1 MGVVAESFSDR
12 FRRRCGRQKLRRR
25 TVRAIRHLDFKYNSA
40 PRHRNSQ
47 YPDHV
52 DKVQLADRHVRIL
65 DTTLRDGEQTQGVSF
80 TDAEKISLAKALL
93 GKLRV
98 DRLEVASAGVSKG
111 EKRAVSSINEWAEE
125 QGLLERV
132 EVLGFVDGGRSVDW
146 LRATGGKTLNLLTK
160 GSEKHCREQLQKSLN
175 EHLADVR
182 TVVSYAADHGLRI
195 NVYLED
201 WSNGYRDGRD
211 YVYRLMDGL
220 AGTEI
225 GHFMLPDTLGVLDPD
240 EVFASLADMIS
251 RYPEVEFDFHP
262 HNDYGLA
269 TANVMAAVRAGIS
282 TVHCTV
288 NCLGERAGNVSLAE
302 VAVVLR
308 DKMSIRLSID
318 ETQIYSISR
327 MVENFSGK
335 TVAANAPIT
344 GDDVF
349 TQTAGIHADGD
360 HKAGL
365 YETLL
370 SPDRFDRKRSY
381 ALGKLSGKAS
391 LQKNLDELGISLSK
405 EDRSKVL
412 KRIIALGDSKSTI
425 TIDDLPFII
434 ADILESKDY
443 KHIELLNCSIT
454 SGLDLES
461 TVSIRI
467 KLQNEVHKASGSGN
481 GGFDAFIVAIKKI
494 LDQRDFEFPELVDY
508 QVRIPR
514 GGSTNAL
521 TECFITWEDDHRK
534 IKTRGVHANQ
544 VFAGINATLKMLN
557 MKLHQEWSMEK
568 TA

>member
-1 MGVVAESFSDR
+1 M
-12 FRRRCGRQKLRRR
+12 
-25 TVRAIRHLDFKYNSA
+25 NSE
-40 PRHRNSQ
+40 H
-47 YPDHV
+47 
-52 DKVQLADRHVRIL
+52 RHVRIL

-80 TDAEKISLAKALL
+80 SEAEKISLAKALL
-93 GKLRV
+93 GMLRV
-98 DRLEVASAGVSKG
+98 DRLEVASAGVSAG
-111 EKRAVSSINEWAEE
+111 EKSAVSSINEWAAD
-125 QGLLERV
+125 QDLLDRV
-132 EVLGFVDGGRSVDW
+132 EVLGFVDGTRSVDW
-146 LRATGGKTLNLLTK
+146 IRDTGGKTLNLLTK
-160 GSEKHCREQLQKSLN
+160 GSEKHCREQLQKSLP
-175 EHLADVR
+175 EHLEDIHA
-182 TVVSYAADHGLRI
+182 TVEYAHAQDLAI

-201 WSNGYRDGRD
+201 WSNGYRDSRD
-211 YVYRLMDGL
+211 YVYRLMEGL
-220 AGTEI
+220 REIGI
-225 GHFMLPDTLGVLDPD
+225 GHFMLPDTLGVMDPD
-240 EVFASLADMIS
+240 DIYTSLGDMIT
-251 RYPEVEFDFHP
+251 RYPDLDFDFHP

-269 TANVMAAVRAGIS
+269 TANVMAAVKAGIS
-282 TVHCTV
+282 TVHCTI

-308 DKMSIRLSID
+308 DKMGVRLSID
-318 ETQIYSISR
+318 ETKIYSISR

-335 TVAANAPIT
+335 SVAANAPIT

-365 YETLL
+365 YETRL

-391 LQKNLDELGISLSK
+391 LQKNLDELGISLSN
-405 EDRSKVL
+405 EDKSKVL
-412 KRIIALGDSKSTI
+412 KRIISLGDSKSTI
-425 TIDDLPFII
+425 TIEDLPFII

-461 TVSIRI
+461 TVSIRVKI
-467 KLQNEVHKASGSGN
+467 QNEVHKASGSGN
-481 GGFDAFIVAIKKI
+481 GGFDAFIVAIRKI
-494 LDQRDFEFPELVDY
+494 LDKRDFQFPELVDY
-508 QVRIPR
+508 EVRIPR

-521 TECFITWEDDHRK
+521 TECFITWQDNHHR

-557 MKLHQEWSMEK
+557 MKLHQGWSMER